1 MDRSD
6 DRLTR
11 YCRSDYKKINGW
23 LHQLD
28 AELFLH
34 ILQLQSRSG
43 IVGATAEIGVHHGKS
58 FVPLCLALK
67 GAEKALCID
76 IFEDQALNKDR
87 SGFGSRQILE
97 KNLARF
103 EAPME
108 KVSILAAS
116 SFDVTAAQIRNLVGE
131 VRFFSV
137 DGGHW
142 RDIVVNDLN
151 LAAAVLHEGG
161 VIALDDFLHKE
172 WPDVTHG
179 FFDWY
184 AAGGAD
190 FGPIAISEGK
200 LYLAHRKTQQM
211 YLDSIYAN
219 EALNTR
225 VWKTYEFLDTKVPI
239 LITRYPAFVVRL
251 KRKLERDHPNL
262 LERIK
267 EFRRRG

>member
-11 YCRSDYKKINGW
+11 YCRSDYKSINGW

-34 ILQLQSRSG
+34 FLQFQSRSG

-58 FVPLCLALK
+58 FVPLCLALQ
-67 GAEKALCID
+67 GPEKALCID
-76 IFEDQALNKDR
+76 IFEDQTHNLDA
-87 SGFGSRQILE
+87 SGFGSREILE
-97 KNLARF
+97 KNLARYA
-103 EAPME
+103 APMD
-108 KVSILAAS
+108 KVRILKAS
-116 SFDVTAAQIRNLVGE
+116 SFDVTPAQIRDLVGE

-184 AAGGAD
+184 AAGGAE
-190 FGPIAISEGK
+190 FGPIAISQGK
-200 LYLAHRKTQQM
+200 LYLAHRRVLQT
-211 YLDSIYAN
+211 YLDGIYAN
-219 EALNTR
+219 EALNAR
-225 VWKTYEFLDTKVPI
+225 VWKTYEFLGTKVPI
-239 LITRYPAFVVRL
+239 LIQRYPAFVVAL
-251 KRKLERDHPNL
+251 KRRLERDHPQL

-267 EFRRRG
+267 AFRRRG

>member
-1 MDRSD
+1 MDGSD
-6 DRLTR
+6 ARLTR
-11 YCRSDYKKINGW
+11 YCRSEYKTINGW

-34 ILQLQSRSG
+34 FLQFQSRSG

-58 FVPLCLALK
+58 FVPLCLALT
-67 GAEKALCID
+67 GDEKALCID

-87 SGFGSRQILE
+87 SGFGSRAILE

-103 EAPME
+103 QAPMDR
-108 KVSILAAS
+108 VSILASS
-116 SFDVTAAQIRNLVGE
+116 SFDVSAEQIRGLVGE

-151 LAAAVLHEGG
+151 LAAAVLHQGG

-184 AAGGAD
+184 AAGGAE
-190 FGPIAISEGK
+190 FGPIAISQGK
-200 LYLAHRKTQQM
+200 LYLAHRRVQQT

-219 EALNTR
+219 ETLNAR

-239 LITRYPAFVVRL
+239 LIQRYPAFVVAL
-251 KRKLERDHPNL
+251 KRRLERDHPQL

-267 EFRRRG
+267 AFRRRG